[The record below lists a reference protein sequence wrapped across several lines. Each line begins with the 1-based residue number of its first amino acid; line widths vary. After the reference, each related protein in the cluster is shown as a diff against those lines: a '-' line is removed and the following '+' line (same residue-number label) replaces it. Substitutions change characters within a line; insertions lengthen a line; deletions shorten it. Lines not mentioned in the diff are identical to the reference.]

1 MGLLWMSFRFMRS
14 EAWLTS
20 EEIAGEDGLWRAWL
34 AVDGTG
40 LIGKAVGYLSM
51 MDLTISKQ
59 VSWRSWATSSLSLGL
74 LGTRWVIKL
83 SMAFVMRSGAM
94 TASSQAT

>member
-34 AVDGTG
+34 AVDGT
-40 LIGKAVGYLSM
+40 
-51 MDLTISKQ
+51 
-59 VSWRSWATSSLSLGL
+59 
-74 LGTRWVIKL
+74 
-83 SMAFVMRSGAM
+83 
-94 TASSQAT
+94 